1 MTTIIDHTVP
11 LPEKK
16 VARILSHLMSALL
29 CLGIATT
36 VVVIVEA
43 AQEEITLP
51 KDAAFPAPRVPEPRI
66 VGEMR

>member
-1 MTTIIDHTVP
+1 MTTIIDHTEP

-16 VARILSHLMSALL
+16 VARILLHLMSAIL
-29 CLGIATT
+29 CLGIATA

-51 KDAAFPAPRVPEPRI
+51 KGAALPAPRVPETRI

>member
-1 MTTIIDHTVP
+1 MTTIIDHAMP

-16 VARILSHLMSALL
+16 IARILRHLMSALL

-43 AQEEITLP
+43 AQEEIMLP
-51 KDAAFPAPRVPEPRI
+51 KGAAFPAPRTPNCR
-66 VGEMR
+66 